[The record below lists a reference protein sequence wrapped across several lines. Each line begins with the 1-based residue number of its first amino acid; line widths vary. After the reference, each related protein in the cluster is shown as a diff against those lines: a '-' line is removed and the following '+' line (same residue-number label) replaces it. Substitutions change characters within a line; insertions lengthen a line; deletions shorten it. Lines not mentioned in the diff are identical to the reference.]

1 MTARRAR
8 PLTGELLEDFP
19 SPCRSCLFWERGEP
33 PPFALVPA
41 DDQAALVRKQAW
53 VSTRLQEGHAP
64 GRAVQV
70 EGMLAGW
77 VLFAPRDAFAAPP
90 PPAPRLSQDA
100 LQLATIHVHP
110 QMRGHGLG
118 RLLLHAALR
127 EAVRLERGA
136 VEAYGDRRWRERGC
150 LLPATW
156 LLREGFEVHREAP
169 RLPLLRLEV
178 RRTLRWA
185 PSLEAALEEVLRR
198 LPRPV
203 PAPEQLARAAPR
215 EGPGA
220 GRDQATTAGVFSPSR
235 NATMASASAA
245 ATRRW

>member
-1 MTARRAR
+1 VTGRRAR
-8 PLTGELLEDFP
+8 PLTGELLEHFP
-19 SPCRSCLFWERGEP
+19 SPCRTCLFWERGEAP
-33 PPFALVPA
+33 PASVDPTRVGSPTSQ
-41 DDQAALVRKQAW
+41 DEMALVRKQAW

-64 GRAVQV
+64 GRAVEV

-77 VLFAPRDAFAAPP
+77 VLFAPREAFAPRP
-90 PPAPRLSQDA
+90 PPAPRLSEDA
-100 LQLATIHVHP
+100 LQLATLYVHP

-136 VEAYGDRRWRERGC
+136 VEAYGDRRWRDRGC

-156 LLREGFEVHREAP
+156 LLREGFEVHRESP

-203 PAPEQLARAAPR
+203 PAPEQLARAVPPEEPAELR
-215 EGPGA
+215 
-220 GRDQATTAGVFSPSR
+220 
-235 NATMASASAA
+235 
-245 ATRRW
+245 

>member
-1 MTARRAR
+1 MTGRRAR
-8 PLTGELLEDFP
+8 PLTGELVERFP
-19 SPCRSCLFWERGEP
+19 SPCRTCLFWERGETP
-33 PPFALVPA
+33 PANGDPTRMSGAA
-41 DDQAALVRKQAW
+41 SYDEAALVRKQAW

-64 GRAVQV
+64 GRAVEV

-77 VLFAPRDAFAAPP
+77 VLFAPQEAFTPRR

-100 LQLATIHVHP
+100 LQLATLYVHP

-136 VEAYGDRRWRERGC
+136 VEAYGDRRWRDRGC

-215 EGPGA
+215 EDP
-220 GRDQATTAGVFSPSR
+220 TAPR
-235 NATMASASAA
+235 
-245 ATRRW
+245 